1 MTTEATQKTVAD
13 LTAAELKE
21 LIREVVVEVV
31 FDYLIDPDEGLE
43 FREEFVERL
52 EQSMAEADS
61 GETMSAEEVYRR
73 LVLD

>member
-13 LTAAELKE
+13 LTVAELKE

-31 FDYLIDPDEGLE
+31 CDWLIDPDEGLE

-73 LVLD
+73 LGLD

>member
-1 MTTEATQKTVAD
+1 M
-13 LTAAELKE
+13 
-21 LIREVVVEVV
+21 IREVVVEVV

-73 LVLD
+73 LGLD